1 MWYILKQL
9 FTSVSVKVVDIYFY
23 FGNYLLVINVVII
36 HDVTYNREKCMLITK
51 GYSELYRAKTLLN
64 EI

>member
-1 MWYILKQL
+1 MWHILKQL
-9 FTSVSVKVVDIYFY
+9 FTSVSVKIYFH
-23 FGNYLLVINVVII
+23 FGDYLLVINVVII

-51 GYSELYRAKTLLN
+51 GYSELYRAKTPLN